1 MFLDP
6 DASKENLKIP
16 QDTSQKKSRIPK
28 HPKEAKNN
36 IQYLTN
42 FGQSLKQFWN
52 RKTLTKMLKKEAQI
66 QPFFCFSKFWILPI
80 TSNLTP
86 LKPRFAT
93 QFGPT
98 FLHKKQKRFTREPM
112 ISPRKPGET
121 SKNLRSAFKKP

>member
-28 HPKEAKNN
+28 HPKEAKNS
-36 IQYLTN
+36 IQYLTI

-66 QPFFCFSKFWILPI
+66 QPFFCFGKILVTFHNLKFQTIIVPFCNTIWTNLFAQKTKKIYKRTHDKPKKARRSFRE
-80 TSNLTP
+80 SNNSL
-86 LKPRFAT
+86 
-93 QFGPT
+93 
-98 FLHKKQKRFTREPM
+98 
-112 ISPRKPGET
+112 
-121 SKNLRSAFKKP
+121 

>member
-52 RKTLTKMLKKEAQI
+52 RKNLTKMLKKETQI
-66 QPFFCFSKFWILPI
+66 QPFFFCNILVTFHNLKFQTIIVPFCNTIWTNLFAQKTKKIYKRTHDKPKKARRNFKESK
-80 TSNLTP
+80 
-86 LKPRFAT
+86 
-93 QFGPT
+93 
-98 FLHKKQKRFTREPM
+98 
-112 ISPRKPGET
+112 IS
-121 SKNLRSAFKKP
+121 L